1 MSAYDPERL
10 EALAS
15 AMETPAH
22 PGMVFDAEHRQVA
35 AALRAFAQVVRVLER
50 ADQMDVHD
58 ALTVGRAD
66 ANTDPARCYA
76 EVAVSDTRLG
86 IGIEWRQGYGPTTLA
101 AVLALAEALAKEGA

>member
-1 MSAYDPERL
+1 MSAFDPARL
-10 EALAS
+10 EDMAS
-15 AMETPAH
+15 LIERGLVPMGST
-22 PGMVFDAEHRQVA
+22 A

-86 IGIEWRQGYGPTTLA
+86 IGIEWRQGYGPSPFA
-101 AVLALAEALAKEGA
+101 AVLALAEALAKEGE